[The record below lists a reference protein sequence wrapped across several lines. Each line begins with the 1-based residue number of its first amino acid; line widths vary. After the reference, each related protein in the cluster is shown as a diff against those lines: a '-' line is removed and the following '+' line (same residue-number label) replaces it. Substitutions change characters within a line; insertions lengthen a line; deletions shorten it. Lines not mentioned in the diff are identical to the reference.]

1 MIRRPRLYKIG
12 LENVYFTKWVFWRWV
27 FYAFWQSSLILFLA
41 YYTLD
46 SMSPD
51 ENGYFGGIWMGG
63 EFVFGAVVIVS
74 NMKIFISSYLISGM
88 NIFLCFGSTLTYVLS
103 FWLIS
108 HFSTGSQEF
117 GTLKMIVE
125 APQTYFTVILFT
137 FMFVL
142 IDCGLQYLNFYIDKW
157 FKLQKEKAIREK
169 AKKAKSSKSVIKRK
183 ITASNTS
190 KQATSFFNVL
200 KCALIIYLFIFYFR
214 SWIRLLVGGR
224 K

>member
-1 MIRRPRLYKIG
+1 
-12 LENVYFTKWVFWRWV
+12 
-27 FYAFWQSSLILFLA
+27 
-41 YYTLD
+41 
-46 SMSPD
+46 
-51 ENGYFGGIWMGG
+51 
-63 EFVFGAVVIVS
+63 
-74 NMKIFISSYLISGM
+74 
-88 NIFLCFGSTLTYVLS
+88 
-103 FWLIS
+103 
-108 HFSTGSQEF
+108 
-117 GTLKMIVE
+117 MIVE

-190 KQATSFFNVL
+190 KQATSFFNGL
-200 KCALIIYLFIFYFR
+200 KYALIIYLFIFYFR